1 MKQARTWV
9 ATFDGASCR
18 IFAYDGVPGRLEEIE
33 SERRVGPHKPQFEDR
48 PGRVYSSRGEGRSGV
63 SHHTDPER
71 RMEDE
76 FVKELAE
83 HLEAKAA
90 DKTFDALIVA
100 ASPRALGAF
109 RAVASKALLE
119 KLVRDLHG
127 DYVNGDP
134 NRLLAALEREN

>member
-18 IFAYDGVPGRLEEIE
+18 VFSYDGAPRQLEEIE
-33 SERRVGPHKPQFEDR
+33 SERRTGPHKPEFEDR
-48 PGRVYSSRGEGRSGV
+48 PGRVYSSMGEGRSGV
-63 SHHTDPER
+63 SHHADPER

-76 FVKELAE
+76 FVKALAE
-83 HLEAKAA
+83 HLESKAA
-90 DKTFDALIVA
+90 DKAFDVLIVA

-109 RAVASKALLE
+109 RAAASKALLG

-127 DYVNGDP
+127 NYVNSDP
-134 NRLLAALEREN
+134 SRLLAALER

>member
-1 MKQARTWV
+1 MKQVRTWV
-9 ATFDGASCR
+9 ATFDGAACR
-18 IFAYDGVPGRLEEIE
+18 VFAYDGVARRLEEIE
-33 SERRVGPHKPQFEDR
+33 GERRSGPHKPEFADR
-48 PGRVYSSRGEGRSGV
+48 PGRVYSSTGKDRSGV

-76 FVKELAE
+76 FVKELVE
-83 HLEAKAA
+83 HFEAKAA

-109 RAVASKALLE
+109 RTVASKALLE
-119 KLVRDLHG
+119 KLVRDVHG